1 MYLFP
6 LLIPILT
13 NVALPW
19 WSMLAGLSIFTAPF
33 MLLPIFFLE
42 LLVFWIFITKKSKK
56 TITLSHSAVTVFL
69 SNLITAL
76 FGTFIILITASIIDE
91 IYYSGIPYYWYEFLG
106 FTILFWL
113 VTLLIEWGIYYMFLK
128 KYNFT
133 KIYLLEISILANS
146 VSYFAISAV
155 LPVWYFLSF

>member
-1 MYLFP
+1 MSMEPNPPNERTVRLNKLHQLSQMGIDSYPARAKSDMTLKS
-6 LLIPILT
+6 LLDKFEEF
-13 NVALPW
+13 V
-19 WSMLAGLSIFTAPF
+19 
-33 MLLPIFFLE
+33 
-42 LLVFWIFITKKSKK
+42 KSKK